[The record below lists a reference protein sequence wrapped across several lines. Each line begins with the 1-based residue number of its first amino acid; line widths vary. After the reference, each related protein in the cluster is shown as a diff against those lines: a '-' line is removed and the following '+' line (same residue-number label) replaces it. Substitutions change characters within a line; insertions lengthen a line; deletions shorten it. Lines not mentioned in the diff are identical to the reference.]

1 MYRKMF
7 GSVPGPGPLDV
18 SSTPPPL
25 VTTNN
30 VLTLTN
36 VPWGKI
42 ITSDP
47 IIQSLMNLTSFFVVL

>member
-7 GSVPGPGPLDV
+7 GSVPGLGPLDV

-25 VTTNN
+25 VTTKN
-30 VLTLTN
+30 VLTLAN

-42 ITSDP
+42 ITSRDP
-47 IIQSLMNLTSFFVVL
+47 II

>member
-1 MYRKMF
+1 MYRKKF
-7 GSVPGPGPLDV
+7 GSVPGLGPLDV

-25 VTTNN
+25 VTTKN

-42 ITSDP
+42 ITSGEP
-47 IIQSLMNLTSFFVVL
+47 II